1 MFEYNMS
8 ADMAREILKN
18 RKGDDKK
25 ADQQKYLVQYV
36 NEQLGLR
43 LPVSRVYTTL

>member
-8 ADMAREILKN
+8 AEMAAALLKA
-18 RKGDDKK
+18 RKDEEKK
-25 ADQQKYLVQYV
+25 MRPQDYLVKYV

-43 LPVSRVYTTL
+43 LPVTKVYTTL